1 MHLYILHQY
10 APLTFV
16 HVRGIII
23 LAWKYRTLLC
33 NHLPAE
39 HNNLILLLPR
49 KKKLFSFRFRS
60 FCTSVYA
67 SYNVAINRETFLQGW
82 QCIAIIDDHMFSPLC
97 ISLWLLWIFCV
108 QQNEFKTTTWHFKTC
123 LVGEKIG
130 INVSNHMHGKESSI
144 VQFLAISSYK
154 I

>member
-1 MHLYILHQY
+1 M
-10 APLTFV
+10 
-16 HVRGIII
+16 
-23 LAWKYRTLLC
+23 
-33 NHLPAE
+33 
-39 HNNLILLLPR
+39 LLPR

-60 FCTSVYA
+60 FCTDVYA
-67 SYNVAINRETFLQGW
+67 SYNVAFNRETFLQRW

-97 ISLWLLWIFCV
+97 ISLWLLCIFCV

-144 VQFLAISSYK
+144 VKYYMPYIIIGIVVVFLVISRYQIEFNNWEQRQHK
-154 I
+154 LNADFLP